1 YHSADKIKAGDA
13 IKRCCALHWRGK
25 ASIIIPLI
33 TLPILVFG
41 RLTENMVSTKAIGP
55 SIRSVVVQFYLP
67 HWQPI
72 VCMYLVLNMALFWIT
87 EAIPLYLTAMF
98 PVIFL
103 PLFGIL
109 PSEKVC
115 SFYFSDT
122 VVMFLGGLI
131 IALAIEYSNLHQRIA
146 LTTILIVG
154 CSPRRLHFG
163 LTMVTCF
170 ISLWISNS
178 AATAMMCPI
187 VKAVLNEMEAQ
198 KIFSIYKTQEE
209 EPMEEGDP
217 PHPSTI
223 SMAFY
228 FSIAYASSIG
238 GCGTL
243 IGTGTNLTYKGLYD
257 TRFPDAT
264 EKVDFPI
271 FMAYAIPFVVI
282 LLIILVW
289 ISLQFTHMG
298 LFRPN
303 SKVGQEVKKGTEGQ
317 DVVKGVIKDRKKE
330 LGKMSCHEIQVAILF
345 ILMVVLLFTRKPGF
359 LPGWADFLNAKA
371 IQSGPPVWAATII
384 LFALPTQYTFFKYCC
399 GKAPF
404 PGQTLDAC
412 MSWIYTHK
420 NTPFGLCFLLG
431 GGFALAEGSRVS
443 GMAKMLGDSLSFAA
457 KMPVPVVVGMCIVI
471 SLFFTAFASNVA
483 ICNILIPIFFEM
495 AIAIK
500 VHPITLTLPSAL
512 ACSLAF
518 HLPVSTPPN
527 AIISGYCGV
536 KTKYMAMA
544 GLLPTFWAFLCLM
557 VTGCAWTLVIY
568 PKASEFPDW
577 AK

>member
-1 YHSADKIKAGDA
+1 MADAEDRLGGGRA
-13 IKRCCALHWRGK
+13 MKRCCGFHWRGK
-25 ASIIIPLI
+25 ATIIIPLV
-33 TLPILVFG
+33 TLPLLVHG
-41 RLTENMVSTKAIGP
+41 LMTGL
-55 SIRSVVVQFYLP
+55 LP
-67 HWQPI
+67 W
-72 VCMYLVLNMALFWIT
+72 VCMYLVANMALFWIT
-87 EAIPLYLTAMF
+87 EAIPLYLTALF
-98 PVIFL
+98 PIVFL

-109 PSEKVC
+109 PSDKVC

-122 VVMFLGGLI
+122 VVMFLGGLL

-146 LTTILIVG
+146 LTTILVVG

-163 LTMVTCF
+163 LVMVTCF

-198 KIFSIYKTQEE
+198 NIFAIYKTQEE
-209 EPMEEGDP
+209 EPVEEGDP

-228 FSIAYASSIG
+228 FGIAYASSIG

-257 TRFPDAT
+257 TRFPNSE
-264 EKVDFPI
+264 EKIDFPI
-271 FMAYAIPFVVI
+271 FMAYAIPFVVVV
-282 LLIILVW
+282 LIILTFL
-289 ISLQFTHMG
+289 SLQITHMG
-298 LFRPN
+298 LFRPK
-303 SKVGQEVKKGTEGQ
+303 SKVGQEVKKGAESK
-317 DVVKGVIKDRKKE
+317 DVVKAVIKERKKE
-330 LGKMSCHEIQVAILF
+330 LGSMSCHEIQVGLIF
-345 ILMVVLLFTRKPGF
+345 ILMIFLLFTRKPGF
-359 LPGWADFLNAKA
+359 FPGWADFLNAQP
-371 IQSGPPVWAATII
+371 IGSGPPVFFAVLL

-412 MSWIYTHK
+412 LSWVYCHK
-420 NTPFGLCFLLG
+420 YTPFGLCFLLG

-443 GMAKMLGDSLSFAA
+443 GMAKMLGQSLAFAGS
-457 KMPVPVVVGMCIVI
+457 MHYVLVVAMCIAI
-471 SLFFTAFASNVA
+471 SLFCTAFASNVA
-483 ICNILIPIFFEM
+483 ICNILIPIFSEM

-500 VHPITLTLPSAL
+500 VHPIVLTFPSAL

-527 AIISGYCGV
+527 AIISGYTGL
-536 KTKYMAMA
+536 KTKYMAIA
-544 GLLPTFWAFLCLM
+544 GILPTFWSFFCLLF
-557 VTGCAWTLVIY
+557 TGTVWTMVIY
-568 PKASEFPDW
+568 PATTDFPKW
-577 AK
+577 AQ